1 MKKIYKRIKV
11 NKELLKLDTN
21 GSYKNIDFKQNQVN
35 DTLPTGKVIGV
46 YFNSYLCPNLSQAT
60 TVETIP
66 TRDGREHSKATFD
79 LVSHTDI
86 VIKDSRGHLLT
97 EPTDLRDFSHKSGGY
112 NEGFKE
118 LDFNCQNERI
128 SIAWETLGNTP
139 ICGEFV
145 FEIQAPDNC

>member
-35 DTLPTGKVIGV
+35 DTLPTGKIIGV
-46 YFNSYLCPNLSQAT
+46 YFNSYACPNLPQAT
-60 TVETIP
+60 
-66 TRDGREHSKATFD
+66 REDSKYSKATFD

-128 SIAWETLGNTP
+128 TIAWETLGNTP